1 MANINISNLTIS
13 QREELSESGIKQKI
27 IFSAY
32 GQKKDYSQT
41 LTVLGRDDN
50 TSIGNI
56 TSIIHGKPFSYDP
69 RYHDNNVLNLDNE
82 TGNGITHSNPQF
94 PSVIITDEGTDI
106 NHGGV
111 SEPVTI
117 TDNQF
122 LTIIN
127 HGGGSEPVIITDNQV
142 LTITDGFTDIN
153 HGSGS
158 KPIKFENLVSYGG
171 SSNLVSDNS
180 IRNDQL
186 NPGLTT
192 ETDGTLDNQL
202 NPEFTIENNSSIIGS
217 VIGDDNE
224 DDDDEDLN
232 FDSLTNLNLNNI
244 PVRFNF
250 NADGRAD
257 ITNFNSSPGDLIQ
270 LSENFNDYDLF
281 PTPVTPLPNGLAG
294 TGITNEIISFVENVT
309 SMSLSNLNQS
319 SFV

>member
-1 MANINISNLTIS
+1 MSQPTPQFNNKFSVQLQFNYGAIFFLTFIVV
-13 QREELSESGIKQKI
+13 RYHQKI
-27 IFSAY
+27 
-32 GQKKDYSQT
+32 KKD
-41 LTVLGRDDN
+41 
-50 TSIGNI
+50 I
-56 TSIIHGKPFSYDP
+56 
-69 RYHDNNVLNLDNE
+69 
-82 TGNGITHSNPQF
+82 
-94 PSVIITDEGTDI
+94 
-106 NHGGV
+106 
-111 SEPVTI
+111 
-117 TDNQF
+117 
-122 LTIIN
+122 
-127 HGGGSEPVIITDNQV
+127 
-142 LTITDGFTDIN
+142 
-153 HGSGS
+153 
-158 KPIKFENLVSYGG
+158 
-171 SSNLVSDNS
+171 
-180 IRNDQL
+180 
-186 NPGLTT
+186 
-192 ETDGTLDNQL
+192 TDGTLDNQL

>member
-27 IFSAY
+27 IFSAS

-127 HGGGSEPVIITDNQV
+127 HGGGSEPVTITDNEF

-153 HGSGS
+153 HG
-158 KPIKFENLVSYGG
+158 GG
-171 SSNLVSDNS
+171 S
-180 IRNDQL
+180 
-186 NPGLTT
+186 
-192 ETDGTLDNQL
+192 
-202 NPEFTIENNSSIIGS
+202 
-217 VIGDDNE
+217 E

-232 FDSLTNLNLNNI
+232 FASITNPNLNNI
-244 PVRFNF
+244 PVRFDF
-250 NADGRAD
+250 NVDGRAD